1 MSGGSLV
8 RSSQRG
14 EYFDT
19 ILPAATSATSATDQA
34 NFIDMSQKSQK
45 SQAGERINLTA
56 ENIIDLRDAFEERG
70 VIMEFDGGMSQADA
84 ERAAAANTDLDP
96 DSA

>member
-1 MSGGSLV
+1 MSGASLA

-34 NFIDMSQKSQK
+34 NFIDMSQESQK

-56 ENIIDLRDAFEERG
+56 ENIIDLRDAFEERA
-70 VIMEFDGGMSQADA
+70 VIMELDGGMSQADA
-84 ERAAAANTDLDP
+84 ERAAAANTDLPP

>member
-1 MSGGSLV
+1 MSGESLV
-8 RSSQRG
+8 RSNRYG

-19 ILPAATSATSATDQA
+19 IVTAATSATSATDQA

-56 ENIIDLRDAFEERG
+56 ENIIDLRDAFEERA
-70 VIMEFDGGMSQADA
+70 VIIDFDGGFLNS
-84 ERAAAANTDLDP
+84 DP
-96 DSA
+96 E

>member
-1 MSGGSLV
+1 MGK
-8 RSSQRG
+8 
-14 EYFDT
+14 YFDT
-19 ILPAATSATSATDQA
+19 ILPAATSATDQA
-34 NFIDMSQKSQK
+34 NFIDMSQK

-56 ENIIDLRDAFEERG
+56 ENIIDLRDAFEERA

>member
-1 MSGGSLV
+1 MGK
-8 RSSQRG
+8 
-14 EYFDT
+14 YFDT
-19 ILPAATSATSATDQA
+19 ILPAATSATDQA
-34 NFIDMSQKSQK
+34 NFIDMSQESQT

-56 ENIIDLRDAFEERG
+56 DNIIDLRDAFEERA